1 MNRRSAVLILAA
13 SAALGAPAQAL
24 VGPSQP
30 ADAHIAS
37 QTVMVLK
44 QSRQA
49 AAFCTGVALSR
60 TVVLTAAH
68 CVDGASALAVN
79 DGAYGRPRLIDVATV
94 EVHPEFVR
102 DAARKRARS
111 IDLALVR
118 LKEPLRAAITPARL
132 SGESRVATGQEFTI
146 AGFGLTR
153 EGDEQSAG
161 HLRMGALTAR
171 APLSN
176 ILLWASDPRQQGF
189 GACTGDSG
197 GPIFARDG
205 AVIAITTWSTGEGKR
220 TCGAITQAALIQPQ
234 RGWIDGVL
242 AKWSR

>member
-1 MNRRSAVLILAA
+1 MLVLAA

-30 ADAHIAS
+30 ADANVAA

-79 DGAYGRPRLIDVATV
+79 DGAYGRPRLIDVADIAM
-94 EVHPEFVR
+94 HPEFVP
-102 DAARKRARS
+102 DAARKRVRS
-111 IDLALVR
+111 IDLALIR
-118 LKEPLRAAITPARL
+118 LREPLHAGISPARL
-132 SGESRVATGQEFTI
+132 SQEARVAEGQAFTI

-171 APLSN
+171 PPLSN
-176 ILLWASDPRQQGF
+176 ILLWASDPRQKGF

-220 TCGAITQAALIQPQ
+220 ACGAITQAALIQPQ
-234 RGWIDGVL
+234 SGWINGVL
-242 AKWSR
+242 AKWGR

>member
-1 MNRRSAVLILAA
+1 MAVLILAA
-13 SAALGAPAQAL
+13 YAGAAGPAGAL

-30 ADAHIAS
+30 ADANVAA

-68 CVDGASALAVN
+68 CVDGAAALAVN
-79 DGAYGRPRLIDVATV
+79 DGAFGRPRLIEVASV
-94 EVHPEFVR
+94 EVHPQFVR
-102 DAARKRARS
+102 DAARKRVRS
-111 IDLALVR
+111 IDLAMIR
-118 LKEPLRAAITPARL
+118 LREPLRAAMTPARL
-132 SGESRVATGQEFTI
+132 SQDSSVNAGQTFTI
-146 AGFGLTR
+146 AGYGLTR

-161 HLRMGALTAR
+161 HLRMGALAAR
-171 APLSN
+171 PPLSN
-176 ILLWASDPRQQGF
+176 ILLWASDPGQQGF

-205 AVIAITTWSTGEGKR
+205 AVIAITTWSTGEGARK
-220 TCGAITQAALIQPQ
+220 CGAITQAALIQPQ
-234 RGWIDGVL
+234 RGWIDSVL